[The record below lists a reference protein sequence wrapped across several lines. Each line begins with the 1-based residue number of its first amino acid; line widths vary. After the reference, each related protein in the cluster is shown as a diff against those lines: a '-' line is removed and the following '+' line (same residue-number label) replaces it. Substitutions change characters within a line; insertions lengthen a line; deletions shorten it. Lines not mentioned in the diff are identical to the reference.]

1 MPEPRTRRERLK
13 AESLQRI
20 LDAGAARL
28 RTEGLDGAGIGP
40 VMQDAGLTHGAFYS
54 HFGSKEEL
62 AVAAFQH
69 AFAENR
75 ARWIGKGADRSWPA
89 RLARL
94 ARRYLTRGH
103 RDDRAASCAFSA
115 LAADAA
121 RAPAPFRAAYADE
134 LRRSLNAICDRP
146 LDAPGLDARS
156 DEAIAVLALCVG
168 GLSLA
173 RAVPDEAF
181 SARILAACRDGAGR
195 LGGTG
200 PAATQEEEAKQGRN
214 MP

>member
-13 AESLQRI
+13 AESRLRI
-20 LDAGAARL
+20 LDAAAARL
-28 RTEGLDGAGIGP
+28 RLEGLEGAAIGP

-54 HFGSKEEL
+54 HYGSKEEL
-62 AVAAFQH
+62 AVAAFRH
-69 AFAENR
+69 AFAGNR
-75 ARWIGKGADRSWPA
+75 SRWIGNSRDRSWPA

-103 RDDRAASCAFSA
+103 RDDRSSSCAFAA

-121 RAPAPFRAAYADE
+121 HAPAPFRAAYAEE

-146 LDAPGLDARS
+146 LDSPGLDPRS
-156 DEAIAVLALCVG
+156 DAAIAVLALCVG

-173 RAVPDEAF
+173 RAVPDDAL
-181 SARILAACRDGAGR
+181 SDRILSACRDAAER
-195 LGGTG
+195 LG
-200 PAATQEEEAKQGRN
+200 EADAK
-214 MP
+214 PSDT